1 MPRFVIDRDDYNR
14 LSVSSSEAGTS
25 AHLAIVDGASI
36 EQITWIHSFVATGR
50 KKLLCVCDG
59 TSPPANRRIA
69 SRNML
74 PIGDITE
81 ICVFDPLFYNY
92 PVAY

>member
-1 MPRFVIDRDDYNR
+1 M
-14 LSVSSSEAGTS
+14 
-25 AHLAIVDGASI
+25 
-36 EQITWIHSFVATGR
+36 
-50 KKLLCVCDG
+50 LCVYTG
-59 TSPPANRRIA
+59 ASPPANRRIA

-92 PVAY
+92 PIAY

>member
-1 MPRFVIDRDDYNR
+1 MPRYVIDRDDYNR

-25 AHLAIVDGASI
+25 PHLVIVDGASI
-36 EQITWIHSFVATGR
+36 AQITWMHSFVATGR
-50 KKLLCVCDG
+50 KKMLCVCTG
-59 TSPPANRRIA
+59 ASPPANRRIT

-81 ICVFDPLFYNY
+81 ICVFDPLFHNY
-92 PVAY
+92 PIAY